1 MRSLIPSQVTRV
13 LVLFGVLAGAVAV
26 AEDDLLMDL
35 KNAKERATQ
44 QKYQLRYQFRPGETI
59 RYEVVQLTATNT
71 RVGGI
76 LDKETNRP
84 TEVFDKVQTRSVS
97 TKAWTVVDV
106 NDEGHATFVH
116 MVEDVDMWN
125 HFAGRKE
132 MRYNSKTDA
141 KPPKGY
147 EQVAKNL
154 RQPLATVTIDS
165 TGKVIK
171 RVDRDGYSGIKG
183 EQIVDRVPPQPVGI
197 GDQWYCP
204 HEIIVADNDRRFQRV
219 KTRKLYRLDKVSAG
233 VATIHVQTQVL
244 TPIHSPAIE
253 AKLVKWLTE
262 GNLKFDIE
270 AGRILSLELN
280 IDKKVMGF
288 AGPNSCMDY
297 LARRAE
303 KLLPAEQQTAQR
315 KEADSQRK

>member
-1 MRSLIPSQVTRV
+1 MRSAIPSGVVRLLVV
-13 LVLFGVLAGAVAV
+13 LGVLTGAMAG

-35 KNAKERATQ
+35 KNAKQRATQ
-44 QKYQLRYQFRPGETI
+44 QTYQLQYQFRPGETI

-76 LDKETNRP
+76 LDKVTNRP
-84 TEVFDKVQTRSVS
+84 TEVFDKAQTRSIS
-97 TKAWTVVDV
+97 TKVWKVVDV

-116 MVEDVDMWN
+116 MVEDVDMWS
-125 HFAGRKE
+125 HLAGHRE

-147 EQVAKNL
+147 ESVAKNL
-154 RQPLATVTIDS
+154 GNPLTTVTIDA

-171 RVDRDGYSGIKG
+171 RLDKKGYSGIKG
-183 EQIVDRVPPQPVGI
+183 EQIVDRVPPQPVRI

-204 HEIIVADNDRRFQRV
+204 HEIIVADNNRRFHRI
-219 KTRKLYRLDKVSAG
+219 KTRKLYRLEKVSAG
-233 VATIHVQTQVL
+233 VATIHVKTQVL
-244 TPIHSPAIE
+244 TPIDSPAIE

-262 GNLKFDIE
+262 GDLKFDLD
-270 AGRILSLELN
+270 AGRVVALELN
-280 IDKKVMGF
+280 LDKKVMGF
-288 AGPNSCMDY
+288 AGPNSCMEY
-297 LARRAE
+297 LSRRTE

-315 KEADSQRK
+315 KEAELPR